1 MEFFPLEHAFKTKY
15 IVFISTYCKIKYFLE
30 SSTLVAY
37 RIEITDLFV
46 CLFGFKT
53 GSLRVALAVLELAL

>member
-37 RIEITDLFV
+37 RIEITDLF
-46 CLFGFKT
+46 
-53 GSLRVALAVLELAL
+53 GSLSWRTAWSIE